1 MGAEDENADVFL
13 DGGPI
18 DKLPLADPRPKSLM
32 AAYSTALIALEG
44 RRFRNIVICASAI
57 PNKVASIQTG
67 VPHRVANSEFILWSQ
82 IVGNRSTRATK
93 FSDYGA
99 RYAHQKDGGGGS
111 RPPARIHLTTTER
124 HHLYLGEPQRYREL
138 CSAAIQNQE
147 FSQQSWGTR
156 AVRDC
161 ARGNGD
167 YGGATEWVERDT
179 HMHIETVADAIRSRL
194 SELGV
199 LDKLEFAKP
208 EQVPQ
213 EQQNLLS
220 FL

>member
-1 MGAEDENADVFL
+1 
-13 DGGPI
+13 
-18 DKLPLADPRPKSLM
+18 M

-57 PNKVASIQTG
+57 PNKVDSIQTG

-138 CSAAIQNQE
+138 CSAAIQNEE

-161 ARGNGD
+161 
-167 YGGATEWVERDT
+167 GAVTEITAAQRSGLSAI
-179 HMHIETVADAIRSRL
+179 HICILKRSRMRFVAASANLGSLTSL
-194 SELGV
+194 SSRS
-199 LDKLEFAKP
+199 
-208 EQVPQ
+208 
-213 EQQNLLS
+213 QNKYLKSSRTCYHLCDNAPRHLNPLLTRQGPTI
-220 FL
+220 